1 MAISPSSIS
10 LKQTEESDWSYAGWR
25 VVLAAH
31 LGVMA
36 GFGSLFVYT
45 FSIFLKPLSSQ
56 FGWSREAVSAG
67 FGLGAITVGICSP
80 ALGRALDR
88 FAPRRVILPCMAIF
102 GFGFASLGLLGPRL
116 WQFYAT
122 CIGLGIVGNGAA
134 QLAYSRTI
142 VTWFHKRLGMALAF
156 VMAGSGI
163 GSIILPLIAQ
173 TIVSQWGWRT
183 AYFLLGAL
191 ALALGLPC
199 SWRYVHDRCCEGH
212 GSSPAV
218 LSGMSWREGLR
229 SHTFWIIVSVL
240 LLNSASINGVLAHLS
255 ALLTDRGIAPEGA
268 AVGLSILGATSLGGR
283 LLVGALLD
291 RFRAPLVAFIMLMPA
306 SAGILLLTRVSSL
319 VIGGIAAALIGIGMG
334 AEADVIPYLLTR
346 YFGVKSFSTL
356 YGLTWTFY
364 AFSGGVGP
372 VILGRTFDLTGS
384 YTSVLL
390 ILGFAVA
397 LAASL
402 MLSLPRYPDR
412 A

>member
-1 MAISPSSIS
+1 MAISPSSIA

-156 VMAGSGI
+156 V
-163 GSIILPLIAQ
+163 
-173 TIVSQWGWRT
+173 SQWGWRT

-240 LLNSASINGVLAHLS
+240 LLNSASINGVLAHLF

-364 AFSGGVGP
+364 AFAGGVGP